1 MWRRSVT
8 SNDVLMHHG
17 ILGQKWGVRRYQNSD
32 GSLTPAGMK
41 RYDAGSTSGIQS
53 RKGYQKRLNDLDQAM
68 AYNKR
73 DMGEAVSKKNAIDR
87 KIRKLSAKKN
97 PNQEKIDKYSKKSI
111 QQEEVIKKSKE
122 YLDKGKAET
131 DALIKSLDSSGYT
144 MKSKEILR
152 STNRGKDIAVS
163 FAATAISKATM
174 TAAGAPL
181 YFIYVPLNYEH
192 GTQYKVR
199 KPKEQN

>member
-1 MWRRSVT
+1 
-8 SNDVLMHHG
+8 MHHG
-17 ILGQKWGVRRYQNSD
+17 ILGQKWGVRRYQNPD

-73 DMGEAVSKKNAIDR
+73 DLGEAVSKKGAIDR

-97 PNQEKIDKYSKKSI
+97 PNQEKIDKYSKKSM
-111 QQEEVIKKSKE
+111 QQEEIIKKSKE

-163 FAATAISKATM
+163 VAATAISKTAM

-181 YFIYVPLNYEH
+181 YFVYVPLNYEQ
-192 GTQYKVR
+192 GTHYKV
-199 KPKEQN
+199 KKKKEE